1 VKLYAD
7 TSFLFSYYSSDANS
21 ARADHWRQA
30 HPYPLL
36 FTALHRVELR
46 NALEL
51 SVFLKRSSPELA
63 KLAWLTVE
71 ADLQAG
77 LLMTADVS
85 FAKLVELAETLALSH
100 TAKLG
105 SRSLDLLHVAV
116 AQALSADEFVTFDQR
131 QANLATHANLNLA
144 ML

>member
-1 VKLYAD
+1 VRLYAD

-36 FTALHRVELR
+36 FTALHRLELR

-71 ADLQAG
+71 ADLQSS
-77 LLMTADVS
+77 LLLAVDVS
-85 FAKLVELAETLALSH
+85 FVQLARLAETLVISH

-105 SRSLDLLHVAV
+105 SRSLDLLHVAI
-116 AQALSADEFVTFDQR
+116 AKALTVEEFVTFDQR
-131 QANLATHANLNLA
+131 QANLANQSGLKLA
-144 ML
+144 TL